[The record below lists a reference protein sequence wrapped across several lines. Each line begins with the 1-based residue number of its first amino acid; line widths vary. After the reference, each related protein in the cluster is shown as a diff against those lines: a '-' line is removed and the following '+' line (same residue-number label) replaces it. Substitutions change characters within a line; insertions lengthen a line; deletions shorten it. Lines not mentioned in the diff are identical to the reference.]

1 MRQTYHLCLS
11 SHDEVMYR
19 DEEDLIMGFNSL
31 ALAVFSTESRLLA
44 EAFMPTHNHKAIQSD
59 FPKELVKRERYTF
72 TRYFNAKYHR
82 LGRLGEKHP
91 FQLTVNGIHHTLT
104 MLNYI
109 IRQGLHHGLAT
120 TPFDYK
126 HCSANCYFR
135 NDLGRT
141 MEEKLILDELQY
153 KYLPEHN
160 KLPPGY
166 RMNSNGLILRTDVV
180 DSKYVEEIYITP
192 RNFLFQMNKL
202 TDEKVI
208 QIQMEENNTQPVTL
222 DLIER
227 GVKEYDYRKSLVFE
241 QGRVNN
247 SMLTDLELCRLIDTV
262 ILPRYLKDNKAQ
274 SIYVLPKAKRAEIGN
289 TLWLESRNSFGLQG
303 NGILNKKKTTADQIR
318 RCLALNNSTD

>member
-1 MRQTYHLCLS
+1 
-11 SHDEVMYR
+11 MYR

-153 KYLPEHN
+153 KYLPEHK

-247 SMLTDLELCRLIDTV
+247 SMLTDLELCRLIDMV
-262 ILPRYLKDNKAQ
+262 ILPRDLKDNEAQ